1 MTEISDKEINSGY
14 LLDSPF
20 QTANMLNYTV
30 FSLSRDPLCHNLWG
44 KLLCHGAFRE
54 KSIKTLLGK
63 ILIDHALIFKNFKFA
78 LFRAILLIINL
89 SHL

>member
-1 MTEISDKEINSGY
+1 MITALGENTFHCFRMTEISDKEINSGY

-30 FSLSRDPLCHNLWG
+30 FSLSQDPLCQNLWG

-54 KSIKTLLGK
+54 K
-63 ILIDHALIFKNFKFA
+63 KF
-78 LFRAILLIINL
+78 
-89 SHL
+89 